1 MHSLR
6 SILLKTWKSICRLPV
21 HNLRNNSTLLNSFIY
36 IAFYTCAGKM
46 YSCCHV
52 LLSDAE
58 SPTDII
64 GCLKIHFMH
73 RFPLTNVSVLP
84 CITFTFHSN

>member
-6 SILLKTWKSICRLPV
+6 PILLKTGKSICRLPV
-21 HNLRNNSTLLNSFIY
+21 HDLRNNSTLGDSFIY
-36 IAFYTCAGKM
+36 IALYTCAKKT
-46 YSCCHV
+46 YSCSHV

-64 GCLKIHFMH
+64 RRLRICF
-73 RFPLTNVSVLP
+73 FPCV
-84 CITFTFHSN
+84 TFASPSN